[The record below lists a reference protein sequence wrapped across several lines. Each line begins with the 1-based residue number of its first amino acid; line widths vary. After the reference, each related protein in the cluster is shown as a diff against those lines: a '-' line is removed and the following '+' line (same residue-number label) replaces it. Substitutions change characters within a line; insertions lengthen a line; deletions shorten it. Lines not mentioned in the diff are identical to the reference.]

1 MKQLSEFLKKEVLEQ
16 IRTGKF
22 VIITI
27 LFCIFGIMNPA
38 IAKLTPAMMSLLS
51 EQLEE
56 SGLIVNDITV
66 DASVSWQQFYKNMP
80 IALIIFIVLFAGILI
95 NEYQKNTLLN
105 ILTKGM
111 SRYKIILSKTV
122 ILSILW
128 TFGYFLSYG
137 ITYAYNAYF
146 WDNKILYNI
155 GFCAFCTYFAG
166 LWLISLIP
174 LASSIAK
181 SVSIVMLTCGG
192 AYIVSYL
199 ISMLPKASKYM
210 PTHLM
215 DFAPLLSGVLKSSDY
230 ITAIIV
236 TSVLILFNIILSI
249 LLFNKKQI

>member
-1 MKQLSEFLKKEVLEQ
+1 MKQLSAFLKKEVLEQ

-128 TFGYFLSYG
+128 TFGYFLSY
-137 ITYAYNAYF
+137 
-146 WDNKILYNI
+146 
-155 GFCAFCTYFAG
+155 
-166 LWLISLIP
+166 
-174 LASSIAK
+174 
-181 SVSIVMLTCGG
+181 
-192 AYIVSYL
+192 
-199 ISMLPKASKYM
+199 
-210 PTHLM
+210 
-215 DFAPLLSGVLKSSDY
+215 
-230 ITAIIV
+230 
-236 TSVLILFNIILSI
+236 
-249 LLFNKKQI
+249 